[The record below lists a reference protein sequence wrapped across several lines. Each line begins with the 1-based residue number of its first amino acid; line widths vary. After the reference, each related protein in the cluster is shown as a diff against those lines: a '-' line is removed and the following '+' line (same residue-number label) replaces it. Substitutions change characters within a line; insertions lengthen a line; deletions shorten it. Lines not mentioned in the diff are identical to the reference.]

1 MYRKYLPISVDPHL
15 ILSLHRIPRLV
26 EIDRVVS
33 LLPNRIIHRCH
44 RHTFAASIHNMH
56 TPCISSSLDYI
67 SHTHTPYTSYML
79 IHWLYPSP
87 TNKALCRSWETLSRI
102 VFVISQS
109 YTTGHWDSAYL
120 LHSLTSSSSKSP
132 WVIVNV
138 SCKLYSTRP
147 ATAIS
152 ADSFRWTTTDVCMV
166 FRPHPSGGT
175 AVEPDVTACCFWRS
189 ESTRSDNQWPVIR
202 TKFAFF
208 SSQKLKAI
216 MYIEQETSENMPE
229 KDVKSKLYRWVQTKQ
244 RPAHACTCL
253 HTKWQSLFFQS
264 QPHVRRKVLE
274 LKVSFSYQHQL
285 PESLK
290 PWRTSRFPASKLHAV
305 GLWVGEVRMKRHR
318 FAAAQGD
325 AQHRHPGVGINW
337 QVDRQRRHIRRKI
350 FLLIKICWKW
360 SWISQCSLI
369 QKKQTLSW
377 QEFFQWKHP

>member
-1 MYRKYLPISVDPHL
+1 
-15 ILSLHRIPRLV
+15 
-26 EIDRVVS
+26 
-33 LLPNRIIHRCH
+33 
-44 RHTFAASIHNMH
+44 
-56 TPCISSSLDYI
+56 
-67 SHTHTPYTSYML
+67 ML

-87 TNKALCRSWETLSRI
+87 TNKASCRSWETLSRI

-109 YTTGHWDSAYL
+109 YTGHWDSAYL

-189 ESTRSDNQWPVIR
+189 ESTRSDNQWPVIC
-202 TKFAFF
+202 TKIACFF

-229 KDVKSKLYRWVQTKQ
+229 KDVTSKLYRWVQTKQ
-244 RPAHACTCL
+244 RPAHACT
-253 HTKWQSLFFQS
+253 QNDRVFFFQS

-274 LKVSFSYQHQL
+274 FFR
-285 PESLK
+285 SLSVTNINFQS
-290 PWRTSRFPASKLHAV
+290 PSNHGGSMRFPASKLHAEKAF
-305 GLWVGEVRMKRHR
+305 GLGKSGWSGTVLTRRAR
-318 FAAAQGD
+318 RW
-325 AQHRHPGVGINW
+325 AQHRHPGVWDQLTGW
-337 QVDRQRRHIRRKI
+337 QTAPPHPAKD
-350 FLLIKICWKW
+350 LP
-360 SWISQCSLI
+360 IS
-369 QKKQTLSW
+369 
-377 QEFFQWKHP
+377 